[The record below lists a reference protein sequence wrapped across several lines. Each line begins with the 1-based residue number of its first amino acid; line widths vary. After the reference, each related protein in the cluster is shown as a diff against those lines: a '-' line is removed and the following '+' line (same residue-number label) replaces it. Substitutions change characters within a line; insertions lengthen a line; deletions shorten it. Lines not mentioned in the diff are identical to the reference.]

1 MDFVLSRIQELDGG
15 FFEKFGLLF
24 HENSTQA
31 AAIEKQEKDKV
42 AEHAAKLSIPDDED
56 KEDEEPAQDSSETSP
71 ETPSS
76 SDTEPEDQLQ
86 FICAALNVSKFKFVY

>member
-1 MDFVLSRIQELDGG
+1 MLLRIQELDGG

-24 HENSTQA
+24 HESSAQA

-42 AEHAAKLSIPDDED
+42 AERAAKLSTPDSED
-56 KEDEEPAQDSSETSP
+56 REDDEPAQDSSEASA
-71 ETPSS
+71 ETPTS

-86 FICAALNVSKFKFVY
+86 FICAALNVSKFKFFY